1 MKHTFSALLAAL
13 VTVPAYAAPLNPD
26 DWKTNDAA
34 KNCFVFNSD
43 GSLTATG
50 NTSGNELHYIIKEMG
65 ANLMQNGSGMSVTLQ
80 FDTESFLEDTGTEFY
95 IAFHNDNSEIDGNDF
110 FKRIT
115 IRNTDS
121 QLNLYD
127 DPVQFDKYYTLDSGE
142 SFTEVEV
149 DFIIENNVLCCTYSV
164 NGTASERFAMKEV
177 NPSLDWKP
185 SFGISNTETNI
196 FTVTDVSFTPIPEPA
211 TASFLLSLLVIFG
224 MTVRRRRK

>member
-1 MKHTFSALLAAL
+1 MKHTFFALLAAL

-196 FTVTDVSFTPIPEPA
+196 FTVTDVSFTPIPEPS